1 MCALITASVLV
12 TIRENYNG
20 AFRIP
25 VMARELE
32 TDSNGID
39 EIVGYQPGGDCEGKL
54 HS

>member
-1 MCALITASVLV
+1 MCALIPASVLV
-12 TIRENYNG
+12 TIPENYNG

-32 TDSNGID
+32 THSNGID